1 MNAGVSGCACG
12 GMQERKQ
19 EQDGGRGHRLGLS
32 KKIKRTVLR
41 KTFTIERIHTVAKTR
56 PFFIKAN

>member
-19 EQDGGRGHRLGLS
+19 EQDGERGHRLGLS

-56 PFFIKAN
+56 QN